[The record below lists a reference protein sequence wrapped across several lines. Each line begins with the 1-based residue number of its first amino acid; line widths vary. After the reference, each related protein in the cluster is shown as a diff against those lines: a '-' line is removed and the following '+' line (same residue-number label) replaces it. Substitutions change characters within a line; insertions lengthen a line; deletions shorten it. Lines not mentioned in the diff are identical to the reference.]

1 MQSAQQ
7 YQASHSTLGSL
18 ALWKA
23 RVTFLCEST
32 LVGILKPQEAARL
45 KFEPKRLHIS
55 PSLW

>member
-7 YQASHSTLGSL
+7 YQASHSTLGIL

-23 RVTFLCEST
+23 LVTFLCEST
-32 LVGILKPQEAARL
+32 LGILKPQEAARL

-55 PSLW
+55 PSLWW